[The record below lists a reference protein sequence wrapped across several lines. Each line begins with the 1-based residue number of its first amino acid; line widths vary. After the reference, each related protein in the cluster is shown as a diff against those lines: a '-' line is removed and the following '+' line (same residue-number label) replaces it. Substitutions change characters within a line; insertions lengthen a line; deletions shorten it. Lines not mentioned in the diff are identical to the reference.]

1 MRAILDVVLIA
12 LDLYVWVIIISAI
25 FSWLHA
31 FNIINPGNQFVS
43 MIGQA
48 LYNLTEPVLRPI
60 RNFLPNL
67 GGLDLSP
74 IVLILGII
82 LIQRVIGLYIYPA
95 VF

>member
-31 FNIINPGNQFVS
+31 FNIINPSNQFVS